1 MAEKETLML
10 LSSQIKERRNELTE
24 DMARGTADLAGY
36 QHACGQIRGFD
47 TVQVMI
53 ADLLVVHQ
61 KEEEDFESTPTDSV
75 VKMDTKRRDK

>member
-10 LSSQIKERRNELTE
+10 LSSQIKERRNEITE

>member
-10 LSSQIKERRNELTE
+10 LSSQIKERRNEITE

-47 TVQVMI
+47 TVQMMI
-53 ADLLVVHQ
+53 GDMLVVHK

-75 VKMDTKRRDK
+75 VKISTRRSDK

>member
-10 LSSQIKERRNELTE
+10 LSSQIKERRNEITE

-47 TVQVMI
+47 TVQMMI
-53 ADLLVVHQ
+53 GDMLVVHK
-61 KEEEDFESTPTDSV
+61 KEEEDFESSPQI
-75 VKMDTKRRDK
+75 M

>member
-1 MAEKETLML
+1 MIEKETLML

-36 QHACGQIRGFD
+36 QNACGQIRGFD

-75 VKMDTKRRDK
+75 VKMDTKRSDK

>member
-1 MAEKETLML
+1 MIEKETLML

-75 VKMDTKRRDK
+75 VKIDTKRRDK

>member
-1 MAEKETLML
+1 MIEKETLML
-10 LSSQIKERRNELTE
+10 LSSQIKERRNEITE

-36 QHACGQIRGFD
+36 QHACGQIRGYD

-61 KEEEDFESTPTDSV
+61 KEEEDFESSPTDNV
-75 VKMDTKRRDK
+75 VTMDKGDKK

>member
-1 MAEKETLML
+1 MIEKETLML

-47 TVQVMI
+47 IVQVMI

-75 VKMDTKRRDK
+75 VKIDTKRRDK

>member
-1 MAEKETLML
+1 MIEKETLML

-47 TVQVMI
+47 TVQMMI
-53 ADLLVVHQ
+53 GDMLVVHK
-61 KEEEDFESTPTDSV
+61 KEEEDFESSPTDNI
-75 VKMDTKRRDK
+75 VKMDKGDKK

>member
-75 VKMDTKRRDK
+75 VKIDTKRRDK

>member
-10 LSSQIKERRNELTE
+10 LSSQIKERRNEITE

-47 TVQVMI
+47 TVQMMI
-53 ADLLVVHQ
+53 SDMLVVHQ
-61 KEEEDFESTPTDSV
+61 KEEEDFESSPTDNV
-75 VKMDTKRRDK
+75 GTMDKGDKK

>member
-1 MAEKETLML
+1 MIEKETLML

-47 TVQVMI
+47 TVKVMI

>member
-1 MAEKETLML
+1 MIEKETLML

-53 ADLLVVHQ
+53 ADLLVVHK

>member
-1 MAEKETLML
+1 MIEKETLML

-47 TVQVMI
+47 TVQMMI
-53 ADLLVVHQ
+53 ADILVVHQ
-61 KEEEDFESTPTDSV
+61 KKEEDFESTPTDSV
-75 VKMDTKRRDK
+75 VKIGGKK

>member
-10 LSSQIKERRNELTE
+10 LSSQIKERRNEITE

-53 ADLLVVHQ
+53 ADLLVVHN

-75 VKMDTKRRDK
+75 VKMDTKRRNK

>member
-10 LSSQIKERRNELTE
+10 LSSQIKERRNEVTE
-24 DMARGTADLAGY
+24 DMARGGADLGGY

-47 TVQVMI
+47 TVQMMI
-53 ADLLVVHQ
+53 SDMLVVHQ

-75 VKMDTKRRDK
+75 IKMNTKRRDK